1 MSKSGIPQPEPSSD
15 QSAGADESAVS
26 QMTGWQVYKR
36 LLAYI
41 LPYMGFMG
49 ISVLGYL
56 IFAATTPATAAWL
69 GWTIDQVAIRN
80 PDARILAPALC
91 ILIVV
96 CRGIGG
102 FLGHYALEH
111 VANHVVHKLRCQ
123 IVEKLLTVP
132 VRYYD
137 KNSIGRLVSKVT
149 YDVAQIKG
157 ASTNA
162 ITVIMREGLTV
173 IGLLVYLFWV
183 NWRLSLV
190 FLLVAPCVA
199 YIVHLATVRYR
210 RYSRQMQDS
219 MGDVT
224 QITNESIKG
233 QRVIRTFNASDYVS
247 GRFTTASEKNRR
259 QNMKMV
265 VTESTAKPLIQLFVS
280 IAMAIL
286 IWFALSPELL
296 ASSTPG
302 ELVSFLT
309 VAGMLSSPMRQLSGV
324 NAVIQ
329 RGISAATS
337 IFELIDTPPENDQGT
352 HETRRAR
359 GQIEFSDVGFCYN
372 EDEPVLQGFSLQV
385 EPGSTVALVGRSG
398 SGKSTLVSLLPRF
411 YDVSSGDIRLDD
423 VSLTDYRLANLR
435 EQIAIVTQDVVL
447 FEGSVAENIAYGI
460 ANKVTPEQIQRAA
473 DNAHVTEF
481 ASQLP
486 AGFDSQVGDG
496 GTLLSGGQRQRLAI
510 ARAFLKDAPVLILDE
525 ATSAL
530 DTESEQRIQQALNE
544 LMRGRT
550 TFVIAHRLSTIEN
563 ADVILVMD
571 KGRIVESGTHAELL
585 ALGQHYARLHRMQFA
600 ESSLDDSADSEP
612 SASDRASDDNNSTE
626 SGATD

>member
-1 MSKSGIPQPEPSSD
+1 MSETGSGT
-15 QSAGADESAVS
+15 SAARATADATP

-69 GWTIDQVAIRN
+69 GWTIDQVAVRN

-91 ILIVV
+91 ILIVLF
-96 CRGIGG
+96 RGIGG

-123 IVEKLLTVP
+123 IVDQLLAVP

-137 KNSIGRLVSKVT
+137 QNSIGRLVSKVT

-173 IGLLVYLFWV
+173 IGLLLYLFWV

-233 QRVIRTFNASDYVS
+233 QRVIRTFNAGSFVS
-247 GRFTTASEKNRR
+247 GRFNSASEKNRR

-265 VTESTAKPLIQLFVS
+265 ATESTAKPLIQLLVS
-280 IAMAIL
+280 VAMAIL

-296 ASSTPG
+296 ATSTPG

-337 IFELIDTPPENDQGT
+337 IFELIDTAPETDRGT
-352 HETRRAR
+352 HETARAR
-359 GQIEFSDVGFCYN
+359 GQIEFNDIGFAYQ
-372 EDEPVLQGFSLQV
+372 EDEPVLQNINLQV
-385 EPGSTVALVGRSG
+385 APGTTVALVGRSG

-411 YDVSSGDIRLDD
+411 YEYSSGDIRLDG
-423 VSLTDYRLANLR
+423 VSLPDYRLGNLR

-447 FEGSVAENIAYGI
+447 FEGSVADNIAYGI
-460 ANKVTPEQIQRAA
+460 GDRVSAEQIQRAA

-486 AGFDSQVGDG
+486 QGFDSQVGDG

-530 DTESEQRIQQALNE
+530 DTESEQHIQQALNE

-563 ADVILVMD
+563 ADMILVMD
-571 KGRIVESGTHAELL
+571 KGCIVESGTHAELL
-585 ALGQHYARLHRMQFA
+585 ALDQHYARLHRMQFA
-600 ESSLDDSADSEP
+600 ESPLSPAE
-612 SASDRASDDNNSTE
+612 
-626 SGATD
+626 

>member
-1 MSKSGIPQPEPSSD
+1 MSETGPGSEPTAAAPVAVAIP
-15 QSAGADESAVS
+15 

-36 LLAYI
+36 LMAYI
-41 LPYMGFMG
+41 LPYLGIMG
-49 ISVLGYL
+49 ISFLGYL

-69 GWTIDQVAIRN
+69 GWTIDQVALQN
-80 PDARILAPALC
+80 LDARIISPVLC
-91 ILIVV
+91 VLIVLF
-96 CRGIGG
+96 RGLGG

-123 IVEKLLTVP
+123 IVEQLLAVP

-137 KNSIGRLVSKVT
+137 QNSIGRLVSKVT

-157 ASTNA
+157 AATNA

-173 IGLLVYLFWV
+173 IGLLLYLFWV

-199 YIVHLATVRYR
+199 FVVHLATTRYR

-233 QRVIRTFNASDYVS
+233 QRVIRTFNAGDYVND
-247 GRFTTASEKNRR
+247 RFSAASEKNRR

-265 VTESTAKPLIQLFVS
+265 ATESTATPLIQLLVS

-296 ASSTPG
+296 AASTPG

-309 VAGMLSSPMRQLSGV
+309 VAGMLAKPIRQLSGV

-337 IFELIDTPPENDQGT
+337 IFELIDTPAETDKGT
-352 HETRRAR
+352 HETARAR
-359 GQIEFSDVGFCYN
+359 GQIEFSDVGFSYQH
-372 EDEPVLQGFSLQV
+372 DEPVLQNINLQV
-385 EPGSTVALVGRSG
+385 APGTTVALVGRSG

-411 YDVSSGDIRLDD
+411 YEYSSGDIRLDG
-423 VSLTDYRLANLR
+423 VLLPDYRLANLR

-447 FEGSVAENIAYGI
+447 FEGSVADNIAYGI
-460 ANKVTPEQIQRAA
+460 GDRVTAEQIQRAA

-486 AGFDSQVGDG
+486 QGFDSQVGDG

-530 DTESEQRIQQALNE
+530 DTESEQHIQQALNE

-563 ADVILVMD
+563 ADLILVMD
-571 KGRIVESGTHAELL
+571 KGRIVESGTHAQLL
-585 ALGQHYARLHRMQFA
+585 ALDQHYARLHRLQFA
-600 ESSLDDSADSEP
+600 ESSLNSAAAADT
-612 SASDRASDDNNSTE
+612 DVRVDKD
-626 SGATD
+626 GAD

>member
-1 MSKSGIPQPEPSSD
+1 MSDTGTDTSQPAQAPGLPAA
-15 QSAGADESAVS
+15 QAP

-36 LLAYI
+36 LMAYI
-41 LPYMGFMG
+41 LPYMGVMG
-49 ISVLGYL
+49 ISFLGYL

-69 GWTIDQVAIRN
+69 GWTIDQVAIQN
-80 PDARILAPALC
+80 ADARIISPILC
-91 ILIVV
+91 VLIVLF
-96 CRGIGG
+96 RGLGG

-111 VANHVVHKLRCQ
+111 VANHVVHRLRCQ
-123 IVEKLLTVP
+123 IVDQLLAVP
-132 VRYYD
+132 VNYYD
-137 KNSIGRLVSKVT
+137 QNSIGRLVSKVT

-157 ASTNA
+157 AATNA

-173 IGLLVYLFWV
+173 IGLLLYLFWV

-199 YIVHLATVRYR
+199 FVVHLATTRYR

-233 QRVIRTFNASDYVS
+233 QRVIRTFNAGNYVS
-247 GRFTTASEKNRR
+247 NRFSSASEKNRR

-265 VTESTAKPLIQLFVS
+265 ATESTATPLIQLLVS

-296 ASSTPG
+296 AASTPG

-309 VAGMLSSPMRQLSGV
+309 VAGMLAKPIRQLSGV

-337 IFELIDTPPENDQGT
+337 IFELIDTPPEQDRGT
-352 HETRRAR
+352 HETSRAH
-359 GQIEFSDVGFCYN
+359 GLIEFSDVGFSYQ
-372 EDEPVLQGFSLQV
+372 EDEPVLQSINLRV
-385 EPGSTVALVGRSG
+385 EPGMTVALVGRSG

-411 YDVSSGDIRLDD
+411 YEYSSGDIRLDD
-423 VSLTDYRLANLR
+423 VSLPDYRLDNLR
-435 EQIAIVTQDVVL
+435 EQISIVTQDVVL

-460 ANKVTPEQIQRAA
+460 GDKVSDEQIQRAA

-481 ASQLP
+481 AAQLP
-486 AGFDSQVGDG
+486 EGFNSQVGDG

-530 DTESEQRIQQALNE
+530 DTESEQHIQQALNE

-563 ADVILVMD
+563 ADLILVMD
-571 KGRIVESGTHAELL
+571 KGRIVESGTHTGLL
-585 ALGQHYARLHRMQFA
+585 ALDKHYARLHRLQFA
-600 ESSLDDSADSEP
+600 ESSLNSSGSDHSHTSEP
-612 SASDRASDDNNSTE
+612 GKEAD
-626 SGATD
+626 

>member
-1 MSKSGIPQPEPSSD
+1 MSETGPGSATPAQPTPAPPGE
-15 QSAGADESAVS
+15 AVAPP

-41 LPYMGFMG
+41 RPYLGFMG

-69 GWTIDQVAIRN
+69 GWTIDQVAVRN

-91 ILIVV
+91 ILIVL

-123 IVEKLLTVP
+123 IVDQLLAVP

-137 KNSIGRLVSKVT
+137 QNSIGRLVSKVT

-173 IGLLVYLFWV
+173 IGLLLYLFWV

-233 QRVIRTFNASDYVS
+233 QRVIRTFNASGFVS
-247 GRFTTASEKNRR
+247 GRFKGASEKNRR

-265 VTESTAKPLIQLFVS
+265 ATESTAKPLIQLLVS

-296 ASSTPG
+296 AASTPG

-337 IFELIDTPPENDQGT
+337 IFELIDTAPESDQGT
-352 HETRRAR
+352 HETARAR
-359 GQIEFSDVGFCYN
+359 GQIDFTDVSFAYQDG
-372 EDEPVLQGFSLQV
+372 EPVLQNINLQV
-385 EPGSTVALVGRSG
+385 APGTTVALVGRSG

-411 YDVSSGDIRLDD
+411 YEYSSGDIRLDD
-423 VSLTDYRLANLR
+423 VSLPDYRLANLR

-447 FEGSVAENIAYGI
+447 FEGSVSDNIAYGI
-460 ANKVTPEQIQRAA
+460 SDKVTAEQIQRAA
-473 DNAHVTEF
+473 DNAHVSEF
-481 ASQLP
+481 AAKLP
-486 AGFDSQVGDG
+486 QGFDSPVGDG

-530 DTESEQRIQQALNE
+530 DTESEQHIQLALNE

-563 ADVILVMD
+563 ADLILVMD

-585 ALGQHYARLHRMQFA
+585 ALDQQYARLHRLQFA
-600 ESSLDDSADSEP
+600 ESSLHPADGDDTG
-612 SASDRASDDNNSTE
+612 ASTASP
-626 SGATD
+626 GAQ